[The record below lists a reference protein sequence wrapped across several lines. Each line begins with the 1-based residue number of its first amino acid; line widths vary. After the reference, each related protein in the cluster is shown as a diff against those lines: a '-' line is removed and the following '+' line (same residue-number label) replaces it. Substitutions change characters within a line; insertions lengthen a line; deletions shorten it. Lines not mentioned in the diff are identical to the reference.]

1 MNGIPNKN
9 GMVRFYVIG
18 RAEGASAYLGWYD
31 MTDWNE
37 GWKKVWADA
46 ENTMRRRACDND
58 LGFEVL
64 RHDQLEDLSHNV
76 QSALFEAMEDP
87 DPRPWVGLTN
97 EEIEVFIAHLYPLPE
112 KPVRERL
119 RVLLEALKERNT

>member
-1 MNGIPNKN
+1 MSKPISRAEMKDWVNETWQKCLDEREKHMNGIPNKN
-9 GMVRFYVIG
+9 GKVRFYVIG

-31 MTDWNE
+31 MTDWEE

-46 ENTMRRRACDND
+46 ENAMRRRACGND

-76 QSALFEAMEDP
+76 QSALFEALEDP
-87 DPRPWVGLTN
+87 D
-97 EEIEVFIAHLYPLPE
+97 E
-112 KPVRERL
+112 KI
-119 RVLLEALKERNT
+119 RNP

>member
-1 MNGIPNKN
+1 MSKPMSRAEMKDEVNEIWKECQKEGGWVVNGIPNKN
-9 GMVRFYVIG
+9 GMVRFYAIG

-46 ENTMRRRACDND
+46 ENTMRRRAWDND

-87 DPRPWVGLTN
+87 D
-97 EEIEVFIAHLYPLPE
+97 E
-112 KPVRERL
+112 KI
-119 RVLLEALKERNT
+119 RNP